1 MGQRQQT
8 QNFFV
13 KNGSVARLGIYGL
26 RIEDFKH
33 HPFPG
38 DTGMSFPCA
47 NIGNEKSPKSP
58 DFTAKTFSGQ
68 TFYYTHVGYTVS

>member
-26 RIEDFKH
+26 RIEDFASISWGYRDVFSMCQYGH
-33 HPFPG
+33 
-38 DTGMSFPCA
+38 
-47 NIGNEKSPKSP
+47 EKITIFHSENM
-58 DFTAKTFSGQ
+58 F
-68 TFYYTHVGYTVS
+68 